1 MGRRFLLGCGLLA
14 PLVYFGTVVLGG
26 LLRPGYS
33 HMAHAIS
40 ELIATGAPNTA
51 LLIPL
56 FTLYD
61 ILLAA
66 FGAGLLLLINADP
79 NARGRRSGAWGA
91 LALVVAGLLGVV
103 MNLFFPQDPGGPPVT
118 LAGTIHVV
126 LAGVLSLGTMLAIL
140 CTGMWLRQLPG
151 LRAYWRYSLVSLAVV
166 LISGGLGAAAIA
178 TSSPYLGLVERVT
191 IGAFIQWVFVIGLKL
206 SFSTIATDRPEV
218 RIDPMSFRGVNSVR
232 D

>member
-1 MGRRFLLGCGLLA
+1 MRRSYLLVCGVLA
-14 PLVYFGTVVLGG
+14 PLVYVVAGILGG

-33 HMAHAIS
+33 QSVHAIS
-40 ELIATGAPNTA
+40 ELIARGAPNTS

-66 FGAGLLLLINADP
+66 FGAGLLQTVNTYSEV
-79 NARGRRSGAWGA
+79 RSRRSGAWGA

-118 LAGTIHVV
+118 FAGTMHVV

-140 CTGMWLRQLPG
+140 GTGLWLRQMPG

-166 LISGGLGAAAIA
+166 VAFGGLGAAAIA
-178 TSSPYLGLVERVT
+178 TSNPYLGLVEQVT
-191 IGAFIQWVFVIGLKL
+191 IGACIQWVFVIALRL
-206 SFSTIATDRPEV
+206 VTAA
-218 RIDPMSFRGVNSVR
+218 SVLEHR
-232 D
+232 VTRAERLAG